1 MNGPTSTIL
10 MREVTP
16 ADVPALLQLYASA
29 GITGTRAFTVEQATQ
44 HLEKLARYPFYR
56 VYVATLEERVV
67 GTYELLLMDNMAK
80 AGAKSAVVED
90 VAVDPEVQKRG
101 IGRTMMAHARA
112 VAKAH
117 GAYKLALS
125 SNLRRT
131 QAHAFYE
138 SLGFTQHG
146 VSFLVEP

>member
-1 MNGPTSTIL
+1 

-16 ADVPALLQLYASA
+16 ADVPALLALYAAA
-29 GITGTRAFTVEQATQ
+29 GISGAQAFTVAEATQ
-44 HLEKLARYPFYR
+44 HLQKLAGYPFYR
-56 VYVATLEERVV
+56 VFVATLDGQVV
-67 GTYELLLMDNMAK
+67 GTYEFLLMDNMAK
-80 AGAKSAVVED
+80 GGAKSAVVED
-90 VAVDPEVQKRG
+90 VAVDPGVQKRG

-131 QAHAFYE
+131 QAHAFYA
-138 SLGFTQHG
+138 SLGFAQHG